1 MSKKS
6 MPHTDPPRIL
16 IVDDESAI
24 CAYLQDFLTRQNY
37 ATRAVNSGQ
46 EAIQAVSEAHFD
58 IIFLDISLPDI
69 SGYAV
74 MDQIADRS
82 PDSLIIMMTGYASI
96 ETAVK
101 ALRKGAYDYLRKP
114 FNLDELLKTTHNAL
128 AHQQLERA
136 HQASEQALRES
147 EKRFRDLVE
156 NSLIGISIIQNHK
169 IVYQNSEQGKL
180 FGRLPASFLIDDRS
194 FVYADDIPKVENA
207 LNNVLA
213 GTAPSVEIDFRF
225 NPSGKSED
233 KIDLKWVQCRAS
245 AFTYRGQPA
254 ILINMMDITRLKEL
268 EHLVMI
274 KYKMDSLGRVATGIA
289 HEIRNPLTGINSYLF
304 TLQDLCLADTIA
316 PENVGMIRRI
326 ADQIQVASNRIEA
339 VIKRVLD
346 FSKPT
351 APKML
356 RIDINMP
363 IREAIQLSAVTL
375 RKNDVALTQDLTP
388 DLPGCYGDVH
398 LLEQVILNLINNA
411 ANALRRQTGPKKI
424 DVRSYSEGQSVCI
437 HVSDS
442 GPGVSA
448 ELRDKIFDPFFTTAS
463 DGSGI
468 GLSIAQRIIA
478 DHNGN
483 ISIGTSQWQGADFK
497 IELPVEK
504 RMLPR

>member
-1 MSKKS
+1 
-6 MPHTDPPRIL
+6 MPHTNRPRIL
-16 IVDDESAI
+16 VVDDEPAI
-24 CAYLQDFLTRQNY
+24 CDYLQQFLTRQKYN
-37 ATRAVNSGQ
+37 TTAVNGGQ
-46 EAIQAVSEAHFD
+46 EAIKAIAKWHFD
-58 IIFLDISLPDI
+58 IIFLDISLPDL
-69 SGYAV
+69 SGYDV
-74 MDQIADRS
+74 LDQISERS
-82 PDSLIIMMTGYASI
+82 PHSIIIMMTGYASI
-96 ETAVK
+96 ETAVE

-114 FNLDELLKTTHNAL
+114 FELDELLKTTNNAL
-128 AHQQLERA
+128 AHQRLEAAHRA
-136 HQASEQALRES
+136 SQEALRES
-147 EKRFRDLVE
+147 EERFRDLVE
-156 NSLIGISIIQNHK
+156 NSLIGISIIQNRH
-169 IVYQNSEQGKL
+169 IVYQNSEQRKL
-180 FGRLPASFLIDDRS
+180 FGRLPASFLIDDLT
-194 FVYADDIPKVENA
+194 FIYPDDVPKVENA

-213 GTAPSVEIDFRF
+213 NTAPSVEIDFRF
-225 NPSGKSED
+225 NPSGKSGD

-245 AFTYRGQPA
+245 SFTYEGQPA
-254 ILINMMDITRLKEL
+254 ILVNMMDITRLKEL

-304 TLQDLCLADTIA
+304 TLQDLCLADNIV
-316 PENVGMIRRI
+316 PENVPMIRRI
-326 ADQIQVASNRIEA
+326 AEQIQVASNRIEA

-356 RIDINMP
+356 LIDINVP
-363 IREAIQLSAVTL
+363 IHEAINLSAVTL
-375 RKNDVALTQDLTP
+375 RKNEIELTQDLTAK
-388 DLPGCYGDVH
+388 LPGCYGDVH
-398 LLEQVILNLINNA
+398 MLEQVILNLINNA
-411 ANALRRQTGPKKI
+411 ANALRRQADTKKI
-424 DVRSYSEGQSVCI
+424 GIRSYSEGHSVCI

-442 GPGVSA
+442 GPGVTA
-448 ELRDKIFDPFFTTAS
+448 ELRDKIFDPFFTTTS

>member
-1 MSKKS
+1 
-6 MPHTDPPRIL
+6 MPQTNRPRIL
-16 IVDDESAI
+16 VVDDEPAI
-24 CAYLQDFLTRQNY
+24 CDYLLQFLNRQQYNTV
-37 ATRAVNSGQ
+37 AANSGRA
-46 EAIQAVSEAHFD
+46 AIQAVVESHFD

-69 SGYAV
+69 SGYDV
-74 MDQIADRS
+74 LDQISDHS
-82 PDSLIIMMTGYASI
+82 PHSTIIMMTGYASI
-96 ETAVK
+96 ETAVE

-114 FNLDELLKTTHNAL
+114 FELDELLKTTNNAL
-128 AHQQLERA
+128 AHQRLEAA
-136 HQASEQALRES
+136 HRASEEALRES
-147 EKRFRDLVE
+147 EERFRDLVE
-156 NSLIGISIIQNHK
+156 NSLIGISIIQDRQV
-169 IVYQNSEQGKL
+169 VYQNSEQRKL
-180 FGRLPASFLIDDRS
+180 FGRLPPSFIMDDLTAI
-194 FVYADDIPKVENA
+194 YPDDIPKVENA
-207 LNNVLA
+207 LNSVLA
-213 GTAPSVEIDFRF
+213 NKAPSVEIDFRF
-225 NPSGKSED
+225 NPSRKSGD

-245 AFTYRGQPA
+245 SFTYEGRPA
-254 ILINMMDITRLKEL
+254 ILVNMMDITRLKEL

-316 PENVGMIRRI
+316 PENVLLIRRI
-326 ADQIQVASNRIEA
+326 AGQIQVASDRIEA

-356 RIDINMP
+356 LIDTNVP
-363 IREAIQLSAVTL
+363 IQEAINLSAVTL
-375 RKNDVALTQDLTP
+375 RKKDIELTQDLTP
-388 DLPGCYGDVH
+388 ELPGCYGDVH

-411 ANALRRQTGPKKI
+411 ANALRWQTGPKKI
-424 DVRSYSEGQSVCI
+424 GIRSYSESQSVCI

-442 GPGVSA
+442 GPGVTA
-448 ELRDKIFDPFFTTAS
+448 ELRDKIFDPFFTTSS